1 MKPFMKRIFLTK
13 KELELR
19 YDSKE
24 ISRFY
29 VQLLKMKKKRP
40 HINPTALLNKC
51 YPNAKITVQKII
63 EKHENQIT

>member
-13 KELELR
+13 KELEMR

-24 ISRFY
+24 IIRFY

-40 HINPTALLNKC
+40 HINPTALLHKC

-63 EKHENQIT
+63 EKHENPIT